1 MPTEQS
7 IAKKKTR
14 KKKGAPPT
22 FPVIDAKE
30 LKKLILFKDLAD
42 RDFEKLQGH
51 VRRASAQAG
60 EVIIELPKSEENF
73 QYFFFIAIGQVYV
86 SGLDMEAKV
95 RPLNF
100 LRKGDYFVD
109 KSFQWD
115 SQVTTKVTAITDS
128 ELLIVSKDSLREIAR
143 SSESFQRQL
152 LEISGSRGL
161 PKSYLQ

>member
-1 MPTEQS
+1 MPSENT

-22 FPVIDAKE
+22 FPVIDARE
-30 LKKLILFKDLAD
+30 LKKLILFKDLQEE
-42 RDFEKLQGH
+42 DFDKLQGY

-60 EVIIELPKSEENF
+60 ETILELPRSSQPF

-86 SGLDMEAKV
+86 SGLDIEAKV

-115 SQVTTKVTAITDS
+115 AQVTTQITAITDS
-128 ELLIVSKDSLREIAR
+128 ELLIVSKDQLRKVAKR
-143 SSESFQRQL
+143 SESFQKQL
-152 LEISGSRGL
+152 IEIFGSR
-161 PKSYLQ
+161 